1 MTRADN
7 STGGA
12 RARLLAALRS
22 GQGATDVIVAQG
34 VQLLKESW
42 TRDLSVSDVASDAL
56 ACELLVCLPVFPV
69 WLERTMTRIRRRL
82 LFGAPTDEL
91 AHLAAAVAIQCHLN
105 EYAWAEDGQ
114 ETERVEALAAR
125 LADLGPDQVVA
136 LASYRAL
143 APIPGADALL
153 TRGWSGPVAEVLQE
167 QIAAVREEQAI
178 MVSLPTLTPVRG
190 AVSDAVRAQYE
201 ANPYPRWRRAGR
213 GSILTHVGDR
223 ALPARPDVLIAGCGT
238 GRHAIQSAYML
249 PGSSTLAVDLSRTSL
264 AYAVRKTR
272 ELGLADRITYGQA
285 DLMVIEGGRQFD
297 IVQSAGVL
305 HHMSDPFE
313 GARRIC
319 RLLKPGGFLA
329 LGLYSARA
337 RAHLKPA
344 QQLARHYSPATV
356 RALRQAIINA
366 PDLDPIRGPVVASRD
381 FYATSGCRDLLMHV
395 QEHQLG
401 IPDLR
406 RILDENGLTFMGFHQ
421 FSMPEVRSAYQA
433 MFPHDPSGLD
443 LEAWD
448 VFEAK
453 HVSVFRR
460 MYQFWAVK
468 QA

>member
-1 MTRADN
+1 M
-7 STGGA
+7 
-12 RARLLAALRS
+12 
-22 GQGATDVIVAQG
+22 
-34 VQLLKESW
+34 
-42 TRDLSVSDVASDAL
+42 
-56 ACELLVCLPVFPV
+56 
-69 WLERTMTRIRRRL
+69 
-82 LFGAPTDEL
+82 
-91 AHLAAAVAIQCHLN
+91 
-105 EYAWAEDGQ
+105 
-114 ETERVEALAAR
+114 
-125 LADLGPDQVVA
+125 
-136 LASYRAL
+136 
-143 APIPGADALL
+143 
-153 TRGWSGPVAEVLQE
+153 
-167 QIAAVREEQAI
+167 
-178 MVSLPTLTPVRG
+178 
-190 AVSDAVRAQYE
+190 
-201 ANPYPRWRRAGR
+201 
-213 GSILTHVGDR
+213 
-223 ALPARPDVLIAGCGT
+223 
-238 GRHAIQSAYML
+238 
-249 PGSSTLAVDLSRTSL
+249 
-264 AYAVRKTR
+264 RKTR